1 MEQQKESKGALIGSI
16 IIVLVLIIGGIYFA
30 KQAQD
35 VRQDGANEIDQVLQE
50 DADIQEIEEGEISD
64 EVTDLEGTLEEIDL
78 GDLDDL
84 NLDGLEF

>member
-30 KQAQD
+30 KQAQN